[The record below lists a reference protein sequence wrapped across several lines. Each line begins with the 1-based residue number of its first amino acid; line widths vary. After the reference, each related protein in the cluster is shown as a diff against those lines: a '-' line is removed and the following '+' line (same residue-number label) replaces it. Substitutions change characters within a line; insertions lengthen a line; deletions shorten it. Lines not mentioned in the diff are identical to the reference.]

1 MEMIGVK
8 VVRAAGPGLL
18 AAALLTLPVS
28 AHAADGDFY
37 WSTSGLGG
45 QDAVLASP
53 ESGRCYSLRGD
64 NAPFYASNHTG
75 RTVRSYE
82 SRGCRGEAQS
92 SIEPGGVGHVYK
104 YVKFG

>member
-1 MEMIGVK
+1 MFRLVRMEIAWFSRSRKAFSWVGE
-8 VVRAAGPGLL
+8 VR
-18 AAALLTLPVS
+18 
-28 AHAADGDFY
+28 Y

-45 QDAVLASP
+45 QGGVLVSP
-53 ESGRCYSLRGD
+53 ESGRCYALRGD

-82 SRGCRGEAQS
+82 SRGCKGEAQS